1 MLVLSSIIYNILYRS
16 VVLWGHIV
24 RQNFKIIGPNI
35 LIRHKNSYI
44 IDSNCISVN
53 LYAPLDDMKTIYYT
67 ILLSWSVVSV
77 TVYRSYFDDF
87 NHRGGRSLCR
97 KSWINPVVTMIC

>member
-1 MLVLSSIIYNILYRS
+1 MKKYFAKIFDL
-16 VVLWGHIV
+16 HK
-24 RQNFKIIGPNI
+24 NFLNLKNHKSKYTPH
-35 LIRHKNSYI
+35 IRHNNSYI

-53 LYAPLDDMKTIYYT
+53 LYAPLDDMKTVYYT

-87 NHRGGRSLCR
+87 NHMVEPMTFNQTRL
-97 KSWINPVVTMIC
+97 IE

>member
-1 MLVLSSIIYNILYRS
+1 MKKYFAKIFDLHKNFL
-16 VVLWGHIV
+16 
-24 RQNFKIIGPNI
+24 NFKNHRSKYTYV
-35 LIRHKNSYI
+35 RHNNSYI

-53 LYAPLDDMKTIYYT
+53 LYAPLDDMKTVYYT

-87 NHRGGRSLCR
+87 NHSSEL
-97 KSWINPVVTMIC
+97 KSSELRHERDLVHPNVQ

>member
-1 MLVLSSIIYNILYRS
+1 MKKYFAKIFDLHKNFL
-16 VVLWGHIV
+16 
-24 RQNFKIIGPNI
+24 NFKNHRSKYTYV
-35 LIRHKNSYI
+35 RHNNSYI

-53 LYAPLDDMKTIYYT
+53 LYAPLDDMKTVYYT

-87 NHRGGRSLCR
+87 NH
-97 KSWINPVVTMIC
+97 KN